1 MCASY
6 GLGGGPYPDD
16 DRWQAILPFDEKVV
30 LRDVRAWMR
39 EGMNAARITG
49 KNARNLNPIIV
60 DGADGRD
67 VEFAWWWL
75 HLRGEP
81 ATFSAFN
88 ATVEKLGSSWR
99 MGMAR
104 RALAPATWYVER
116 GEKFG
121 LGGDAFG
128 IAAITTT
135 VTKTDGSEMLS
146 YAIVT
151 RPAVAAAA
159 EIHPRMPMILPRDM
173 HDDWLDRTQPGS
185 KDLIAAALASS
196 EEVSRQVENASRGRG

>member
-16 DRWQAILPFDEKVV
+16 DRWRDIMPFDEKVA
-30 LRDVRAWMR
+30 LADVRAWMA
-39 EGMNAARITG
+39 EQKHNARITG
-49 KNARNLNPIIV
+49 RNARNLNPLIV
-60 DGADGRD
+60 DATGGRE

-75 HLRGEP
+75 HIKGEP
-81 ATFSAFN
+81 AKYSAFN
-88 ATVEKLGSSWR
+88 ATVEKLNSSWR

-104 RALAPATWYVER
+104 RAIAPATWYVEK
-116 GEKFG
+116 GSQFG
-121 LGGDAFG
+121 LGGEGFG

-135 VTKTDGSEMLS
+135 VTQPGGGHMLT

-159 EIHPRMPMILPRDM
+159 EVHPRMPLILPRDM
-173 HDDWLDRTQPGS
+173 HDDWLDRDQPGS
-185 KDLIAAALASS
+185 PDLVAAALASS
-196 EEVSRQVENASRGRG
+196 EDISRQIENASRR